1 LIEEIGQGVW
11 YCGHVPFFPR
21 VLSWRSLRC
30 RSHTSASFIESGA
43 YLKEFRKILSTS
55 DARTISSTVE
65 TRTMNGKSRTERLH
79 RHFEPNEENRPMA
92 PDQLTFAQPASM
104 LFPFPTEGVAV

>member
-1 LIEEIGQGVW
+1 MSGIAVM
-11 YCGHVPFFPR
+11 F
-21 VLSWRSLRC
+21 RSSPAC
-30 RSHTSASFIESGA
+30 RRGAACDAGRTAVSAVFIESGT

-55 DARTISSTVE
+55 DART
-65 TRTMNGKSRTERLH
+65 ERL
-79 RHFEPNEENRPMA
+79 RCLFEPNEENRPMA